1 MSRENDEAEFLGEDK
16 AGVSEEVQ
24 RTREQLK
31 DELVEQQRRLQQL
44 EMAKKQI
51 VKRYNS
57 DISDVKDEIAGIMMQ
72 LQ

>member
-1 MSRENDEAEFLGEDK
+1 MSKENDEVEFFGEDK

-24 RTREQLK
+24 RTRDQLK

-44 EMAKKQI
+44 ETAKKQI
-51 VKRYNS
+51 VRQYNS
-57 DISDVKDEIAGIMMQ
+57 DISDVKAEIAGIMMQ

>member
-1 MSRENDEAEFLGEDK
+1 MSKENDEAEFFGEDK

-24 RTREQLK
+24 RTRDQLK

-44 EMAKKQI
+44 EAAKKQI
-51 VKRYNS
+51 VKQYND
-57 DISDVKDEIAGIMMQ
+57 DISDVKAEIAGIMMQ